1 MKGRGVKLKWENNSR
16 ASCIVYVCVFAGVC
30 AHIVCAGGGGGGGDG
45 ARFVGRN
52 FHELPRLSDG
62 PCSRLY

>member
-1 MKGRGVKLKWENNSR
+1 MCVR
-16 ASCIVYVCVFAGVC
+16 VCVCVRVFLANSCVSAHGVLS
-30 AHIVCAGGGGGGGDG
+30 ARGGGGGGGGGGDG
-45 ARFVGRN
+45 GRFVGRN